1 MSILTQGV
9 KKLFM
14 NITSV
19 IITDSEMLSLIL
31 LINEVS
37 LVIVISKTFKFEK

>member
-1 MSILTQGV
+1 MSILTQGM

-37 LVIVISKTFKFEK
+37 FVIVISKTFKFEK